1 MLNKREKTELLRE
14 AAARSRA
21 VPDAVHYALYG
32 GCFIV
37 VTTDPERAE
46 KLKGQGYTLYCKMLA
61 GNMIL

>member
-21 VPDAVHYALYG
+21 IPDKVHYALYG

-37 VTTDPERAE
+37 VTTDAERAE